1 MMKYLCL
8 VYAEE
13 KKLDAMAEGEPELT
27 AKSIA
32 YNEELM
38 RSGTYV
44 VSAALQSVRQ
54 ATTVRTRGADLSVT
68 DGPFAETKEQLCGF
82 ILLEARDLNDA
93 VHLASRIPM
102 AELGCIE
109 IRPVMRLEPGTD
121 LSASAR

>member
-13 KKLDAMAEGEPELT
+13 KKLAAIADREPEIT
-27 AKSIA
+27 AKSID

-38 RSGTYV
+38 RSGKYV

-54 ATTVRTRGADLSVT
+54 ATTVRTRGADILVT

-82 ILLEARDLNDA
+82 ILLDAQDRDDA
-93 VHLASRIPM
+93 VRLASKIPM
-102 AELGCIE
+102 AQLGCIE
-109 IRPVMRLEPGTD
+109 IRPVMRLEPVKEGT
-121 LSASAR
+121 ARQ